1 MEQDKTLIAL
11 RDGKV
16 MASFEQLNPFPDSPL
31 YEPVK
36 QGVVI
41 QKKFVHVLPIPLH
54 AKFRL
59 ISQV

>member
-1 MEQDKTLIAL
+1 MERDKTLIAL
-11 RDGKV
+11 HDGRV
-16 MASFEQLNPFPDSPL
+16 MVSFEQLNPFPDSPL

-41 QKKFVHVLPIPLH
+41 QKKFVHVFPIPLH